1 MFLVDTHCHL
11 DDYRFD
17 KYRSLIIQEA
27 CNKGIKKIIIPSIS
41 VNNFEKVSNLAINQ
55 GLFYTLGIHP
65 MSINQG
71 SVNNDLLV
79 LYNYV
84 KKSKNFHANFVG
96 IGEIGLDFY
105 DPMNDDCIDLQK
117 KIFIEQLHIAEE
129 FSLPVILHAR
139 KSHDVMLKIL
149 RSRKKISGGIV
160 HAFNGSYQQAL
171 CFIKLGFLL
180 GIGSSITY
188 KKSSKIR
195 KNALDISLEN
205 LVLETDSP
213 YMEPFWKSSYDWGIS
228 SPCELFKIAI
238 ELSNIKN
245 CSVDQVIRYTT
256 ENILRIIPQ
265 MAF

>member
-17 KYRSLIIQEA
+17 KYRSLIIREA
-27 CNKGIKKIIIPSIS
+27 FYKGIKKIIVPSVS
-41 VNNFEKVSNLAINQ
+41 VNNFDKVSSLSINQ

-65 MSINQG
+65 MSISQENFD
-71 SVNNDLLV
+71 NDLLV

-84 KKSKNFHANFVG
+84 KHSKNTHTNFVG

-105 DPMNDDCIDLQK
+105 YSMDDRYVDLQK
-117 KIFIEQLHIAEE
+117 KFFIEQLHIAEE

-149 RSRKKISGGIV
+149 RSRKKISGGII
-160 HAFNGSYQQAL
+160 HAFNGSYQQAN

-180 GIGSSITY
+180 GVGGSITY
-188 KKSSKIR
+188 KKHSKIR
-195 KNALDISLEN
+195 QNALDISLEN

-213 YMEPFWKSSYDWGIS
+213 YMEPCWKSSYDWSIN
-228 SPCELFKIAI
+228 SPCELFKIAL
-238 ELSNIKN
+238 ELSDIKK
-245 CSVDQVIRYTT
+245 CSIDKIIGCTT
-256 ENILRIIPQ
+256 QNILRIIPQ
-265 MAF
+265 MT